1 MWNDLALALAK
12 FTCKK
17 KRKLGF
23 FFQENIYNGTRI
35 MPLYRCFQ
43 RANLDTPHD
52 QHKFCM
58 QFWRMR
64 IDSHAVSHFTELW
77 LHIGCTKMFEHLFQA
92 GMDILNHFFLQNIH
106 VIWWADPR
114 CYPSRILSAF
124 PLCLF
129 SKEAETYKRESV
141 WGKSSVVQTSHL
153 CLPKSSVSPIHL

>member
-1 MWNDLALALAK
+1 MIWLWLWLSSPAI
-12 FTCKK
+12 K

-52 QHKFCM
+52 QRKFCM

-77 LHIGCTKMFEHLFQA
+77 GQPQF
-92 GMDILNHFFLQNIH
+92 ILNHTVVTKMVILHFFWHQN
-106 VIWWADPR
+106 V
-114 CYPSRILSAF
+114 
-124 PLCLF
+124 
-129 SKEAETYKRESV
+129 T
-141 WGKSSVVQTSHL
+141 
-153 CLPKSSVSPIHL
+153 SPIHALFSNKKTNVSFLPV